1 MKEFTAFTQWF
12 DSVIW
17 SIPLFFLLL
26 GCGLLFSIVTKVV
39 QWRALTHGVNCI
51 RGKFD
56 NPDDPGHIS
65 HFQALCAALSATIG
79 LGNIAGVA
87 TAVTI
92 GGPGSVFWMW
102 VVGLFGMAV
111 KFVECSLAT
120 MYRDE
125 RDVPDPSAPALM
137 EKDAEARTLEYRGEQ
152 PPSPGA
158 VELARGEVRGG
169 PMWYIQKALVDPFK
183 AKGHPAWMLFKV
195 MAVVYAIVIAVAS
208 FGGGNMYQSWN
219 VGDTVFAT
227 FGWDQKITGAVV
239 AFLVS
244 LVIIGGIKRIGAVAS
259 RLVPFMCIVYVL
271 GALAVLLQN
280 ATAIPE
286 MFGLIF
292 KSAFSQIAGE
302 GAFAGIGVYAAFEV
316 GLKRALFSNE
326 AGQGSAA
333 IAHAAAKTDEP
344 IREGVVAAMGP
355 FIDTIIICTMTA
367 LVILSTG
374 VWKRAPV
381 GTIAGI
387 DGDVL
392 TVAMTPSEKISP
404 KLRDPH
410 YADLADKDVNLWVLV
425 ERPNGSAPVRLSAT
439 AADLNGRPAAELAG
453 MATFTMALT
462 REEEKGDPEAF
473 AHRRSLLAEGQP
485 VHLGLDGAQITR
497 FALDT
502 LGVGVGRW
510 IIVIGVCLFAFSTMI
525 SWSYYGEKGT
535 EYLFGTSA
543 ILPYKILFVIAI
555 FMGCIIP
562 EFKTVYNFSDAMTGL
577 TVFCNLPVCLLLLPT
592 LLRAASRYFGRLD
605 DGKMPRTR

>member
-1 MKEFTAFTQWF
+1 
-12 DSVIW
+12 
-17 SIPLFFLLL
+17 
-26 GCGLLFSIVTKVV
+26 
-39 QWRALTHGVNCI
+39 
-51 RGKFD
+51 
-56 NPDDPGHIS
+56 
-65 HFQALCAALSATIG
+65 
-79 LGNIAGVA
+79 
-87 TAVTI
+87 
-92 GGPGSVFWMW
+92 
-102 VVGLFGMAV
+102 
-111 KFVECSLAT
+111 
-120 MYRDE
+120 
-125 RDVPDPSAPALM
+125 
-137 EKDAEARTLEYRGEQ
+137 
-152 PPSPGA
+152 
-158 VELARGEVRGG
+158 
-169 PMWYIQKALVDPFK
+169 
-183 AKGHPAWMLFKV
+183 
-195 MAVVYAIVIAVAS
+195 
-208 FGGGNMYQSWN
+208 
-219 VGDTVFAT
+219 
-227 FGWDQKITGAVV
+227 

-392 TVAMTPSEKISP
+392 TVAMTPSDEISP
-404 KLRDPH
+404 KLHAPH

-439 AADLNGRPAAELAG
+439 AADLHDRSAADLAT
-453 MATFTMALT
+453 MNTFTMALT
-462 REEEKGDPEAF
+462 HEEEEDDPEAF
-473 AHRRSLLAEGQP
+473 AKRRSLLAEGQP
-485 VHLGLDGAQITR
+485 VHLGLEAAQITR

-535 EYLFGTSA
+535 EYLFGASA

-555 FMGCIIP
+555 FMGCVIP

-592 LLRAASRYFGRLD
+592 LVRAAGRYFGRLD